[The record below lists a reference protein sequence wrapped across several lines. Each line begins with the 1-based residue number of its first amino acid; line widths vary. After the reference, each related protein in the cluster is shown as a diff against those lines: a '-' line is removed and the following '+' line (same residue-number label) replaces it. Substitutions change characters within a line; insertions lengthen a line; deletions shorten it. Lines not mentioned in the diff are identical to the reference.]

1 MARDICHLTSHSG
14 IEIHKLILLFQRV
27 KLSLSLHCDP
37 VERIL
42 IRNGQIVK
50 INCDNSKNSKRG
62 CMRVRWSLSQHCYF
76 VQTRPKSSPAPLM
89 LTPLWVRISK
99 DKLSGSKPSDLYKK
113 ISHIFWILFIS
124 SLLWYLLLIPQSP
137 LNLNHSVGVS
147 EPEHYHYNAMCSR
160 GDSDLD
166 LDVNS
171 DTGAAHLAKST
182 KLLRYVGCWG
192 KAIHSRWT

>member
-14 IEIHKLILLFQRV
+14 IEIHKLILLLQRV
-27 KLSLSLHCDP
+27 RLSLSLHCDP
-37 VERIL
+37 VERMM
-42 IRNGQIVK
+42 IRKSKSIVK
-50 INCDNSKNSKRG
+50 NSENSKGG

-76 VQTRPKSSPAPLM
+76 VQTRPKTSPALLM

-99 DKLSGSKPSDLYKK
+99 DKLSGSKPSDFYTQK

-182 KLLRYVGCWG
+182 KLLR
-192 KAIHSRWT
+192 